1 MSKRLDLRS
10 SNKHFL
16 HQNLS
21 IYYTWKNIRQQ
32 PKSNKLKIIAPTWND
47 EFELPDGSKSVSV
60 IQDYITLSL
69 KKMKYYLLILLIIFT
84 SIALIMISVPNKRQI

>member
-1 MSKRLDLRS
+1 M
-10 SNKHFL
+10 
-16 HQNLS
+16 
-21 IYYTWKNIRQQ
+21 RQQ

-60 IQDYITLSL
+60 IQEYITLSL

-84 SIALIMISVPNKRQI
+84 SIALIMISVPNKR

>member
-1 MSKRLDLRS
+1 M
-10 SNKHFL
+10 
-16 HQNLS
+16 
-21 IYYTWKNIRQQ
+21 RQQ

-47 EFELPDGSKSVSV
+47 EFELPDRSKSVSV

-84 SIALIMISVPNKRQI
+84 SIELIIISVPNKR

>member
-1 MSKRLDLRS
+1 M
-10 SNKHFL
+10 
-16 HQNLS
+16 
-21 IYYTWKNIRQQ
+21 RQQ

-47 EFELPDGSKSVSV
+47 EFELPDGSNSVSV

-84 SIALIMISVPNKRQI
+84 SIELIIISVPNKR

>member
-1 MSKRLDLRS
+1 M
-10 SNKHFL
+10 
-16 HQNLS
+16 
-21 IYYTWKNIRQQ
+21 RQQ

-47 EFELPDGSKSVSV
+47 EFELPDGSNSVSV

-84 SIALIMISVPNKRQI
+84 SIALIMISVPNKR